1 MKADWVAASVRAR
14 SMAHRRVGAGAS
26 RVLAAQPTL
35 DRALSSLQESSY
47 AERLRGAAGLA
58 AAERALQE
66 TVLWQLRV
74 LAGWL
79 PASGTALA
87 RAAAGAFEIEN
98 ITALAHQLAGGA
110 KAPEPF
116 HLGALATA
124 WPRLRS
130 AGTGEEL
137 AAILSA
143 TAWGGDVG
151 AAGSLGTL
159 RDALTV
165 AWLRRL
171 AGVAPPAQPWCG
183 AMCALTA
190 ARILTVDGVT
200 PTPPVLHLL
209 RPVLGSSWETST
221 SLAGFASALP
231 PSLRTVLA
239 GIASPKDLWRAEAR
253 ACAAVEKDGF
263 RLLRGSMPG
272 PDVVLGAIAVLSTDA
287 WRVRAAL
294 TAAAAGAGS
303 SEVLDE
309 AA

>member
-14 SMAHRRVGAGAS
+14 SMAQRRVGAGAS
-26 RVLAAQPTL
+26 RAVAAEPTL
-35 DRALSSLQESSY
+35 GQAVSLLQDSSY

-74 LAGWL
+74 LGGWL

-98 ITALAHQLAGGA
+98 VMALAHQLAGGPR
-110 KAPEPF
+110 APEPYQ
-116 HLGALATA
+116 LGALATA
-124 WPRLRS
+124 WPRIRQAGS
-130 AGTGEEL
+130 AGEL
-137 AAILSA
+137 AGILA
-143 TAWGGDVG
+143 ETAWGADVG
-151 AAGSLGTL
+151 AAGPGAL

-165 AWLRRL
+165 AWLRRI
-171 AGVAPPAQPWCG
+171 AAVAPPARPWCG
-183 AMCALTA
+183 AACALVA
-190 ARILTVDGVT
+190 ARILTVDAVA
-200 PTPPVLHLL
+200 PTAPVVHLL
-209 RPVLGSSWETST
+209 RPVLGRAWENATT
-221 SLAGFASALP
+221 IDEFTSALP
-231 PSLRTVLA
+231 PSLRRVLA
-239 GIASPKDLWRAEAR
+239 GVAAPTELWRAEAR
-253 ACAAVEKDGF
+253 LHAVVEKSGF
-263 RLLRGSMPG
+263 QLLRGSMPG
-272 PDVVLGAIAVLSTDA
+272 PDVVLGALAVLSTDA

>member
-14 SMAHRRVGAGAS
+14 SMAHRRVGAGGS
-26 RVLAAQPTL
+26 RAVAAQPTL
-35 DRALSSLQESSY
+35 ERALSALQESSY
-47 AERLRGAAGLA
+47 AERLRGAPGLA

-79 PASGTALA
+79 PAAGTALA

-98 ITALAHQLAGGA
+98 IVALAHQLAGGE
-110 KAPEPF
+110 KAPEPY

-137 AAILSA
+137 ATILRA
-143 TAWGGDVG
+143 TAWGNVG
-151 AAGSLGTL
+151 AAGPGAL
-159 RDALTV
+159 RDGLAV

-171 AGVAPPAQPWCG
+171 AAVAPPARPWCG
-183 AMCALTA
+183 TVCALTA
-190 ARILTVDGVT
+190 ARMLTVDGVM
-200 PTPPVLHLL
+200 PTAPVLHLM
-209 RPVLGSSWETST
+209 RPVLGSSWESAT
-221 SLAGFASALP
+221 SLAGFTSALP

-239 GIASPKDLWRAEAR
+239 GIAAPKDLWRAEAR

-263 RLLRGSMPG
+263 HLLRGSMPG
-272 PDVVLGAIAVLSTDA
+272 PDIVLGAIAVLSTDA

-294 TAAAAGAGS
+294 TAAAAGTGS

>member
-1 MKADWVAASVRAR
+1 
-14 SMAHRRVGAGAS
+14 MAHRRVGAGAS
-26 RVLAAQPTL
+26 RLVAAQPTL
-35 DRALSSLQESSY
+35 ERALSSLQDSSY
-47 AERLRGAAGLA
+47 AERLRGVPGLA

-98 ITALAHQLAGGA
+98 VMALAHQLAGGA
-110 KAPEPF
+110 KAPEPY

-130 AGTGEEL
+130 AGSVEEL

-143 TAWGGDVG
+143 TAWGDVG
-151 AAGSLGTL
+151 GAGPGAL

-165 AWLRRL
+165 VWLRRL
-171 AGVAPPAQPWCG
+171 AAVAPPARPWCG
-183 AMCALTA
+183 AVCALMTA
-190 ARILTVDGVT
+190 RMLTVDGVR
-200 PTPPVLHLL
+200 PPAPVLHLL
-209 RPVLGSSWETST
+209 RPVLGSSWEAAA
-221 SLAGFASALP
+221 SLAEFASALE
-231 PSLRTVLA
+231 PSLGTVLV
-239 GIASPKDLWRAEAR
+239 GFASPKDLWRAEAR
-253 ACAAVEKDGF
+253 ICTAVEKDGF
-263 RLLRGSMPG
+263 HLLRASMPG
-272 PDVVLGAIAVLSTDA
+272 PDVVLGAIALLSTDA
-287 WRVRAAL
+287 WRVGAAL

-309 AA
+309 AG